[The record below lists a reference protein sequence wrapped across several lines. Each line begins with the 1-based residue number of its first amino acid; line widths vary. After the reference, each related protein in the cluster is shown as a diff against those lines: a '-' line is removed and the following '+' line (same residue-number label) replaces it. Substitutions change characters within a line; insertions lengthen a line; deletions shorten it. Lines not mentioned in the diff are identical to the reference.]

1 MTMPPPV
8 IGLVGCGAI
17 GALHAEQLQRRGVDL
32 RFHNRS
38 PAAAHEFAR
47 RFGGA
52 AVESFDEL
60 LSQSAAVV
68 IATPPEHHIAAC
80 LAALAVGCGV
90 LVEKPLCLNLDE
102 LQQIEAAAAQSEGF
116 VMVAENYYYKPSTVM
131 LRETLAWGGIGA
143 VKCLRIGKQT
153 QQTAEG
159 WKSNHGALFEGGIH
173 YVALVADLIDAAL
186 APQQAVAQIVRPE
199 EVVAKF
205 PTSDA
210 GPKRQAILTLK
221 HGEVEAQ
228 LHYAWD
234 TPRLLK
240 GTFQHCRI
248 DGDEGRVVFECNG
261 MYVDVRGPGRRGLS
275 FPGFRDL
282 MGYGAM
288 IEEFLT
294 CVGQVLAC
302 AGQTSPAPYSNL
314 IRARRDLEIIW
325 RAYEQLPTA
334 PSLTGDAGA

>member
-1 MTMPPPV
+1 
-8 IGLVGCGAI
+8 
-17 GALHAEQLQRRGVDL
+17 
-32 RFHNRS
+32 
-38 PAAAHEFAR
+38 
-47 RFGGA
+47 
-52 AVESFDEL
+52 
-60 LSQSAAVV
+60 
-68 IATPPEHHIAAC
+68 
-80 LAALAVGCGV
+80 
-90 LVEKPLCLNLDE
+90 
-102 LQQIEAAAAQSEGF
+102 
-116 VMVAENYYYKPSTVM
+116 
-131 LRETLAWGGIGA
+131 
-143 VKCLRIGKQT
+143 
-153 QQTAEG
+153 
-159 WKSNHGALFEGGIH
+159 
-173 YVALVADLIDAAL
+173 
-186 APQQAVAQIVRPE
+186 
-199 EVVAKF
+199 
-205 PTSDA
+205 
-210 GPKRQAILTLK
+210 K